1 MDAEH
6 SALKEEVQQCLR
18 QCRHGFFLRRV
29 KNGKIGSPARVWIQ
43 DDKHFCYHSQGL
55 WALFPVKHKSVEI
68 HELFEVRTGFSTDN
82 LHYAATKRSFRE
94 VASEAVCFS
103 VIFTRKAFLHKSVDF
118 VADSSKICNTFFVAL
133 EYLINTKKK
142 ERLFF
147 DEKRWIVE
155 KFREADTDKSG
166 KLCFRELWKLLKE
179 LNLGLNEHYAK
190 ALFMDADTNKTLA
203 GSGDNLLDEDEFA
216 NFFTRLTKRTDLE
229 EILRIHSS
237 SHEHTFT
244 LGDLRR
250 FLITEQQSERDLV
263 VIRSLCDQRFYS
275 IYGGPRKVEQVK
287 AAPNLRSS
295 FAITTGE
302 GALSS
307 VTKQTVGGEEPGLNV
322 QGSVARFPYIDEV
335 KARTILETFETGKQE
350 GQQHKLMG
358 PIGFR
363 QLLQSEYGKVIKPGH
378 ERVFQD
384 MNHPLNHYFINS
396 SHNTYITGMQLAGGA
411 TVEGYIKALKRGVR
425 LLELDV
431 FDGDHGLPC
440 ITHKRSLIAAIT
452 LRDALTAIER
462 YAFKASP
469 YPVILTIENHAGL
482 TQQKVM
488 ARIFKEILGE
498 RLYIRPT
505 DAATRPL
512 PSPNS
517 LKHKF
522 ILRGRK
528 LQNESSRDNLSRGSE
543 KKESDEE
550 LDVDYSQLISIPF
563 VKLSTNIYEDMQ
575 KHPVDGSCSLSEGK
589 VDSIFNSS
597 LPIAAYTATRL
608 VKSYPS
614 GLRQDSSNLE
624 PMTSWICGIQCVAMN
639 MQTSGKSLD
648 LNTAMFRINGNCGYV
663 LKPDF
668 LLKGIDPRSPEAL
681 LSYPMR
687 LSVRII
693 SGQYLPKPNP
703 SEDIVDPYVTVET
716 FGIPDDGR
724 RYDSRTISNN
734 GFNPQWNET
743 FNFDLK
749 CPQMAF
755 LRLCVKDHDNR
766 SDDFIGEFSVP
777 ISSIRSGY
785 SHVRLNTGY
794 AHTPDPSAS
803 LLVHIAMR

>member
-1 MDAEH
+1 MDVEH

-250 FLITEQQSERDLV
+250 FLITEQQ
-263 VIRSLCDQRFYS
+263 
-275 IYGGPRKVEQVK
+275 
-287 AAPNLRSS
+287 
-295 FAITTGE
+295 
-302 GALSS
+302 
-307 VTKQTVGGEEPGLNV
+307 
-322 QGSVARFPYIDEV
+322 FPYIDEV

-350 GQQHKLMG
+350 GQHHKLMG

-734 GFNPQWNET
+734 GY
-743 FNFDLK
+743 
-749 CPQMAF
+749 
-755 LRLCVKDHDNR
+755 R
-766 SDDFIGEFSVP
+766 
-777 ISSIRSGY
+777 
-785 SHVRLNTGY
+785 
-794 AHTPDPSAS
+794 DPFK
-803 LLVHIAMR
+803 VIFV